1 MPKGQASST
10 SETKSQLKTGAE
22 RFLAQAVGR
31 ALDDHW
37 RTPED
42 FLRHFKPLDIMTG
55 LEKAPDLRATLLV
68 KGAGVHEKIARKKST
83 SSAAEDLRIA
93 LDEQVTSP
101 AEVLALFPA
110 DDRVRFLE
118 RQKLW
123 AFVTEDQ
130 FWTNESQKDRG
141 FDRMAFFLNTALGE
155 SLITLQDLTDGVTFE
170 TISKRL
176 PLAELQKVVLH
187 ALKTGRG
194 KSPLS
199 EESLLEVV
207 PLRDLISYIPLD
219 HIWKRVVVAKVAQ
232 PAGFTAGAGAPGEET
247 GWDSSPGAESK
258 AAKAEHKAEPKV
270 EKVEKPEKVEKVER
284 VEAKPAP
291 KAEEPKPAEPVQAEA
306 ADTDAPGEDKAE
318 RSSPPPKPIRESLPP
333 TGEDVDQLLH
343 SSRSAPEEEARR
355 RVTDRLRAINR
366 LPPRH
371 EDLTTAIMLSIE
383 SMYADLLSASTDE
396 AREMCIRESFPNDQ
410 QLAAALLALIELL
423 DPSIDVNDPV
433 IKDAD
438 ADSLI
443 KVVLFEERHRYE
455 QAHPSARPASSV
467 RPPPPPPAGTKSGR
481 ALTPPPLPRVAPPP
495 LPDKR

>member
-1 MPKGQASST
+1 MPKGQVPST
-10 SETKSQLKTGAE
+10 SDTKSQLKTGAE
-22 RFLAQAVGR
+22 RFLSQSVGR
-31 ALDDHW
+31 ALDDNW

-55 LEKAPDLRATLLV
+55 LEKAPDLRAALLV

-101 AEVLALFPA
+101 AEVMALFPV
-110 DDRVRFLE
+110 DDRVRFLD

-130 FWTNESQKDRG
+130 FWTSEGKNDRG
-141 FDRMAFFLNTALGE
+141 VDRMTFFLNTALAE
-155 SLITLQDLTDGVTFE
+155 ALITLQDISDGVTFE
-170 TISKRL
+170 TLSKRL

-187 ALKTGRG
+187 ALKTGRS
-194 KSPLS
+194 KAALS

-207 PLRDLISYIPLD
+207 PLRDLVSYIPLD
-219 HIWKRVVVAKVAQ
+219 HTWKRVIVAKVAQ
-232 PAGFTAGAGAPGEET
+232 PASFVPAQTVPGDE
-247 GWDSSPGAESK
+247 GWEASPSGEKGEAKGESKKTDNKTESK
-258 AAKAEHKAEPKV
+258 ADSKAEPKV
-270 EKVEKPEKVEKVER
+270 D
-284 VEAKPAP
+284 AKPAKVEEAKLAEP
-291 KAEEPKPAEPVQAEA
+291 AKADADSDAPEEPVR
-306 ADTDAPGEDKAE
+306 
-318 RSSPPPKPIRESLPP
+318 RSTPPPKPIRESAPP
-333 TGEDVDQLLH
+333 KEEDVDALLH

-371 EDLTTAIMLSIE
+371 EDLTTAILLSIE

-396 AREMCIRESFPNDQ
+396 AREMCIRESFPNDL
-410 QLAAALLALIELL
+410 QLSTALLAMIELL

-467 RPPPPPPAGTKSGR
+467 RPPPPPAASGR
-481 ALTPPPLPRVAPPP
+481 RSLSPPPLPRVAPPP